1 MKTAKLEVAA
11 MHQSPLSG
19 STRAHT
25 PLDTTRLQDERVFQA
40 IFLVSFP
47 LFLAAALAGRVLPM
61 AKAAGADRPGKQ
73 GSVFVQASATARSTI
88 AIALTN

>member
-1 MKTAKLEVAA
+1 
-11 MHQSPLSG
+11 MHQTPSSV
-19 STRAHT
+19 TTQAHSQ
-25 PLDTTRLQDERVFQA
+25 LDTTRVQDERVFQA

-61 AKAAGADRPGKQ
+61 AKASGADRPAKQ

>member
-1 MKTAKLEVAA
+1 MRTALLEEAA
-11 MHQSPLSG
+11 MHESPLSG
-19 STRAHT
+19 TTRAHSQ
-25 PLDTTRLQDERVFQA
+25 LDTTRLQDERVFQA

-47 LFLAAALAGRVLPM
+47 LFLAAALAGRVLPV
-61 AKAAGADRPGKQ
+61 AKAGSADRPGKQ